1 MSKEILLNDFAII
14 KSRKQ
19 QNGTLRL
26 RMRNKFTALLAVA
39 MLVSLIACGKKDDKP
54 LPRLVKV
61 IAFGQ
66 SEVLSSKPTPREQL
80 NFDTS
85 GQVIEVLVSAG
96 NRVQAGQALARIIPT
111 SLSVNESGAFTS
123 YKAAKAE
130 LASAEADY
138 QRYQELRTKN
148 FISQSELDRR
158 TAGIEVSRA
167 KYEQSLDQL
176 GFVTLRAPEAGV
188 LKTFQVKLRDPIEA
202 KTVIG
207 SMVFS
212 DSSLG
217 QEKSSGPIKRLP
229 LTALLGDGKSVYR
242 VKLDEGSLV
251 SGVVEVVGIQTG
263 QANESSVE
271 VIGGLQVGDQIIAT
285 GWHALDPGQKV
296 RIALAA
302 KTQ

>member
-1 MSKEILLNDFAII
+1 
-14 KSRKQ
+14 
-19 QNGTLRL
+19 
-26 RMRNKFTALLAVA
+26 
-39 MLVSLIACGKKDDKP
+39 MLISLIACGKKDDKP
-54 LPRLVKV
+54 LTRLVKV
-61 IAFGQ
+61 ISFGQ
-66 SEVLSSKPTPREQL
+66 SEVLSSQSAPRDQL
-80 NFDTS
+80 SFDTS
-85 GQVIEVLVSAG
+85 GRVIEVLVGAG
-96 NRVQAGQALARIIPT
+96 NQVQAGQALARIIPT

-138 QRYQELRTKN
+138 QRYRELRTKN

-158 TAGIEVSRA
+158 TAGIELSRA

-188 LKTFQVKLRDPIEA
+188 LKTFQVKLNDPIES

-212 DSSLG
+212 GSSLA
-217 QEKSSGPIKRLP
+217 QEKLNVPVKRLP
-229 LTALLGDGKSVYR
+229 LTAVLSDGKSVYR
-242 VKLDEGSLV
+242 VKLDEGSVDL
-251 SGVVEVVGIQTG
+251 GVVEVVGIQTG
-263 QANESSVE
+263 QTNESSVE

-296 RIALAA
+296 RIAMATKA
-302 KTQ
+302 Q